1 MAEKANPFAKL
12 GKTEA
17 PASRAKSKAAAAAS
31 EEVSEEAASEEEVV
45 AAAKERVAAKRATR
59 SVKAKAAPEV
69 EEIEEVEE
77 EEDDSADSEEVEAE
91 KAAEPEDDEDG
102 EAGDSGDGEDDHAE
116 EGNAAAVSEPV
127 KAAPKRTRRTAKQ
140 VEEEYQ
146 AKQAELEAQIAK
158 LTARIESG
166 DVEGGV
172 EVVKDRVVLEDGVGG
187 DLRVVGASRTL
198 VNDDWRA
205 TVTDGIKLV
214 VGRSSAQATNSFVI
228 PVSLAKSLGELLA
241 EIDEIAE

>member
-17 PASRAKSKAAAAAS
+17 PASRAKSKAAAA
-31 EEVSEEAASEEEVV
+31 SEEAASEEEVV
-45 AAAKERVAAKRATR
+45 EAAKERVAAKRATR
-59 SVKAKAAPEV
+59 SVKAKAAPEP
-69 EEIEEVEE
+69 EEIEEEE
-77 EEDDSADSEEVEAE
+77 SDSADSEEVEAE
-91 KAAEPEDDEDG
+91 KAVEPEDD
-102 EAGDSGDGEDDHAE
+102 EAGDSGDDEDDHAE
-116 EGNAAAVSEPV
+116 EGDEAAVSEPV
-127 KAAPKRTRRTAKQ
+127 KAAPKSTRRTAKQ

-172 EVVKDRVVLEDGVGG
+172 EVVRDRVVLEDGVGG

>member
-17 PASRAKSKAAAAAS
+17 PASRAKSKAAAA
-31 EEVSEEAASEEEVV
+31 SEEAASEEEVV
-45 AAAKERVAAKRATR
+45 EAAKERVAAKRAAR
-59 SVKAKAAPEV
+59 SVKAKAAPEP
-69 EEIEEVEE
+69 EEIEEEE
-77 EEDDSADSEEVEAE
+77 SDSADSEEVEAE
-91 KAAEPEDDEDG
+91 KAVEPEDA
-102 EAGDSGDGEDDHAE
+102 EAGDSGDDEDDHAE
-116 EGNAAAVSEPV
+116 EGDEAAVSEPV
-127 KAAPKRTRRTAKQ
+127 KAAPKSTRRTAKQ

-158 LTARIESG
+158 LTARIEGG
-166 DVEGGV
+166 DVGGGV
-172 EVVKDRVVLEDGVGG
+172 EVVRDRVVLEDGVGG

>member
-17 PASRAKSKAAAAAS
+17 PASRAKSKAAAA
-31 EEVSEEAASEEEVV
+31 SEEAASEEEVV
-45 AAAKERVAAKRATR
+45 EAAKERVAAKRATR
-59 SVKAKAAPEV
+59 SVKAKAAPEP
-69 EEIEEVEE
+69 EEIEEEE
-77 EEDDSADSEEVEAE
+77 SDSADSEEVEAE
-91 KAAEPEDDEDG
+91 KAVEPEDA
-102 EAGDSGDGEDDHAE
+102 EAGDSGDDEDDHAE
-116 EGNAAAVSEPV
+116 EGDEAAVSEPV
-127 KAAPKRTRRTAKQ
+127 KAAPKSTRRTAKQ

-172 EVVKDRVVLEDGVGG
+172 EVVRDRVVLEDGVGG

>member
-31 EEVSEEAASEEEVV
+31 EEAASEEEVV
-45 AAAKERVAAKRATR
+45 EAAKERVAAKRATR

-69 EEIEEVEE
+69 EEIEEEE
-77 EEDDSADSEEVEAE
+77 DSADVEEVEAE
-91 KAAEPEDDEDG
+91 KAVEPEDA
-102 EAGDSGDGEDDHAE
+102 EAGDSGDDEDDHAE
-116 EGNAAAVSEPV
+116 EGDEAAVSEPV
-127 KAAPKRTRRTAKQ
+127 KAAPKSTRRTAKQ

-158 LTARIESG
+158 LTARIEGG
-166 DVEGGV
+166 DVGGGV
-172 EVVKDRVVLEDGVGG
+172 EVVRDRVVLEDGVGG

-228 PVSLAKSLGELLA
+228 PVSLAKSLGELLS
-241 EIDEIAE
+241 EIDEITE

>member
-17 PASRAKSKAAAAAS
+17 PASRAKSKAAAAS
-31 EEVSEEAASEEEVV
+31 EEVSEEEVV

-59 SVKAKAAPEV
+59 SVKAKAAPEP
-69 EEIEEVEE
+69 EEIEE

-91 KAAEPEDDEDG
+91 KAVEPEDA
-102 EAGDSGDGEDDHAE
+102 EAGDSGDDEDDHAE
-116 EGNAAAVSEPV
+116 EGDEAAVSEPV
-127 KAAPKRTRRTAKQ
+127 KAAPKSTRRTAKQ
-140 VEEEYQ
+140 VEAEYE

-158 LTARIESG
+158 LTARIEG
-166 DVEGGV
+166 GEVVGGV

>member
-17 PASRAKSKAAAAAS
+17 PASRAKSKAAAA
-31 EEVSEEAASEEEVV
+31 SEEAASEEEVV
-45 AAAKERVAAKRATR
+45 EAAKERVAAKRATR
-59 SVKAKAAPEV
+59 SVKAKAAPEP
-69 EEIEEVEE
+69 EEIEEEE
-77 EEDDSADSEEVEAE
+77 SDSADSEEVEAE
-91 KAAEPEDDEDG
+91 KAATPEDA
-102 EAGDSGDGEDDHAE
+102 EAGDSGDDEDDHAE
-116 EGNAAAVSEPV
+116 EGDEAAVSEPV
-127 KAAPKRTRRTAKQ
+127 KAAPKSTRRTAKQ

-158 LTARIESG
+158 LTARIEGG

-172 EVVKDRVVLEDGVGG
+172 EVVRDRVVLEDGVGG

>member
-17 PASRAKSKAAAAAS
+17 PVSRAKSKAAAAAS
-31 EEVSEEAASEEEVV
+31 EEAASEEEVV
-45 AAAKERVAAKRATR
+45 EAAKERVAAKRATR
-59 SVKAKAAPEV
+59 SVKAKAAPEL
-69 EEIEEVEE
+69 EEIEEEE
-77 EEDDSADSEEVEAE
+77 SDNADSEEVEAE
-91 KAAEPEDDEDG
+91 KAVEPEDA
-102 EAGDSGDGEDDHAE
+102 EAGDSGDDEDDHAE
-116 EGNAAAVSEPV
+116 EGDEAAVSEPV
-127 KAAPKRTRRTAKQ
+127 KAAPKSTRRTAKQ

-158 LTARIESG
+158 LTARIEG
-166 DVEGGV
+166 GEVGGGV
-172 EVVKDRVVLEDGVGG
+172 EVVRDRVVLEDGVGG

>member
-31 EEVSEEAASEEEVV
+31 EEAASEEEVV
-45 AAAKERVAAKRATR
+45 EAAKERVAAKRAAR
-59 SVKAKAAPEV
+59 SVKAKAAPEP
-69 EEIEEVEE
+69 EEIEEEE
-77 EEDDSADSEEVEAE
+77 SDSADSEEVEAE
-91 KAAEPEDDEDG
+91 KAVEPEDD
-102 EAGDSGDGEDDHAE
+102 EAGDSGDDEDDHAE
-116 EGNAAAVSEPV
+116 EGDEAAVSEPV
-127 KAAPKRTRRTAKQ
+127 KAAPKSTRRTAKQ

-172 EVVKDRVVLEDGVGG
+172 EVVRDRVVLEDGVGG

>member
-17 PASRAKSKAAAAAS
+17 PASRAKSKAAAAS

-59 SVKAKAAPEV
+59 SVKAKAAPEP
-69 EEIEEVEE
+69 EEIEE

-91 KAAEPEDDEDG
+91 KAVEPEDDE
-102 EAGDSGDGEDDHAE
+102 AGDSSDDEDDHAE
-116 EGNAAAVSEPV
+116 EGDEAAVSEPV
-127 KAAPKRTRRTAKQ
+127 KAAPKSTRRTAKQ

-158 LTARIESG
+158 LTARIEG
-166 DVEGGV
+166 GEVEGGV
-172 EVVKDRVVLEDGVGG
+172 EVVRDRVVLEDGVGG

>member
-17 PASRAKSKAAAAAS
+17 PASRAKSKAAAAS

-59 SVKAKAAPEV
+59 SVKAKAAPEP
-69 EEIEEVEE
+69 EEIEEEE
-77 EEDDSADSEEVEAE
+77 EDSADSEEVEAE
-91 KAAEPEDDEDG
+91 KAVEPEDD
-102 EAGDSGDGEDDHAE
+102 EAGDSGDDEDDHAE
-116 EGNAAAVSEPV
+116 EGDEAAVSEPV
-127 KAAPKRTRRTAKQ
+127 KAAPKSTRRTAKQ

-172 EVVKDRVVLEDGVGG
+172 EVVRDRVVLEDGVGG

-228 PVSLAKSLGELLA
+228 PVSLTKSLGELLA

>member
-17 PASRAKSKAAAAAS
+17 PASRAKSKAAAAS

-59 SVKAKAAPEV
+59 SVKAKAAPEP
-69 EEIEEVEE
+69 EEIEE

-91 KAAEPEDDEDG
+91 KAVEPEDA
-102 EAGDSGDGEDDHAE
+102 EAGDSGDDEDDHAE
-116 EGNAAAVSEPV
+116 EGDEAAVSEPV
-127 KAAPKRTRRTAKQ
+127 KAAPKSTRRTAKQ
-140 VEEEYQ
+140 VEEEYR

-172 EVVKDRVVLEDGVGG
+172 EVVRDRVVLEDGVGG

>member
-17 PASRAKSKAAAAAS
+17 PASRAKSKAAAA
-31 EEVSEEAASEEEVV
+31 SEEAASEEEVV
-45 AAAKERVAAKRATR
+45 EAAKERVAAKRATR
-59 SVKAKAAPEV
+59 SVKAKAAPEP
-69 EEIEEVEE
+69 EEIEEEE
-77 EEDDSADSEEVEAE
+77 SDSADSEEVEAE
-91 KAAEPEDDEDG
+91 KAVEPEDA
-102 EAGDSGDGEDDHAE
+102 EAGDSGDDEDDHAE
-116 EGNAAAVSEPV
+116 EGDEAAVSEPV
-127 KAAPKRTRRTAKQ
+127 KAAPKSTRRTAKQ

-158 LTARIESG
+158 LTARIEGG
-166 DVEGGV
+166 DVGGGV
-172 EVVKDRVVLEDGVGG
+172 EVVKDRVVLEDGEGG

>member
-17 PASRAKSKAAAAAS
+17 PASRAKAAAVS

-45 AAAKERVAAKRATR
+45 AAAKQRVAAKRATR

-69 EEIEEVEE
+69 EEIEEEE
-77 EEDDSADSEEVEAE
+77 DSADVEEVEAE
-91 KAAEPEDDEDG
+91 KAVEPEVD
-102 EAGDSGDGEDDHAE
+102 EAGGSGDDEDDHAE
-116 EGNAAAVSEPV
+116 EGDEAAVSEPV
-127 KAAPKRTRRTAKQ
+127 KAASKQTRRMAKQ
-140 VEEEYQ
+140 VEEEYR

-158 LTARIESG
+158 LTARIEGG
-166 DVEGGV
+166 DVGGGV
-172 EVVKDRVVLEDGVGG
+172 EVVKDRVVLEDGEGG

-228 PVSLAKSLGELLA
+228 PVSLAKSLGELLS
-241 EIDEIAE
+241 EIDEITE

>member
-17 PASRAKSKAAAAAS
+17 PASRAKSKAAAAS
-31 EEVSEEAASEEEVV
+31 EEVSEEEVV

-59 SVKAKAAPEV
+59 SVKAKAAPEP
-69 EEIEEVEE
+69 EEIEEEE
-77 EEDDSADSEEVEAE
+77 SDSADSEEVEAE
-91 KAAEPEDDEDG
+91 KAVEPEDA
-102 EAGDSGDGEDDHAE
+102 EAGDSGDDEDDHTE
-116 EGNAAAVSEPV
+116 EGDEAAVSEPV
-127 KAAPKRTRRTAKQ
+127 KAAPKSTRRTAKQ

-146 AKQAELEAQIAK
+146 AKQAEREAQIAK

-172 EVVKDRVVLEDGVGG
+172 EVVRDRVVLEDGVGG

>member
-31 EEVSEEAASEEEVV
+31 EEAASEEEVV
-45 AAAKERVAAKRATR
+45 EAAKERVAAKRATR
-59 SVKAKAAPEV
+59 SVKAKAAPEP
-69 EEIEEVEE
+69 EEIEEEE
-77 EEDDSADSEEVEAE
+77 SDNADSEEVEAE
-91 KAAEPEDDEDG
+91 KAVEPEDA
-102 EAGDSGDGEDDHAE
+102 EAGDSGDDEDDHAE
-116 EGNAAAVSEPV
+116 EGDEAAVSEPV
-127 KAAPKRTRRTAKQ
+127 KAAPKSTRRTAKQ

-172 EVVKDRVVLEDGVGG
+172 EVVRDRVVLEDGVGG

>member
-17 PASRAKSKAAAAAS
+17 PASRAKSKAAAA
-31 EEVSEEAASEEEVV
+31 SEEAASEEEVV
-45 AAAKERVAAKRATR
+45 EAAKERVAAKRATR
-59 SVKAKAAPEV
+59 SVKAKAAPEP
-69 EEIEEVEE
+69 EEIEEEE
-77 EEDDSADSEEVEAE
+77 SGSADSEEVEAE
-91 KAAEPEDDEDG
+91 KAAEPEDA
-102 EAGDSGDGEDDHAE
+102 EAGDSGGDEDDHAE
-116 EGNAAAVSEPV
+116 EGDEAAVSEPV
-127 KAAPKRTRRTAKQ
+127 KAAPKSTRRTAKQ

-158 LTARIESG
+158 LTARIEG
-166 DVEGGV
+166 GEVAGGV
-172 EVVKDRVVLEDGVGG
+172 EVVRDRVVLEDGVGG

>member
-12 GKTEA
+12 GTQSA
-17 PASRAKSKAAAAAS
+17 PASRAKAKKAAVEAEGSA
-31 EEVSEEAASEEEVV
+31 EEAASEEEVV
-45 AAAKERVAAKRATR
+45 EAAKERVAAKRAART
-59 SVKAKAAPEV
+59 VKAKAEP
-69 EEIEEVEE
+69 EEIEEEE
-77 EEDDSADSEEVEAE
+77 DSADSEEVEAE
-91 KAAEPEDDEDG
+91 KAVEPEDD
-102 EAGDSGDGEDDHAE
+102 EAGDSGDDEDDHAE
-116 EGNAAAVSEPV
+116 EGDEAAVSEPV
-127 KAAPKRTRRTAKQ
+127 KAAPKATRRTAKQ
-140 VEEEYQ
+140 VEEEYR

-228 PVSLAKSLGELLA
+228 PVSLAKSLGELLT
-241 EIDEIAE
+241 EIDEITE

>member
-17 PASRAKSKAAAAAS
+17 PASRAKAKAAVAAS
-31 EEVSEEAASEEEVV
+31 EEAATEEEVV

-59 SVKAKAAPEV
+59 SVKAKAAPEP
-69 EEIEEVEE
+69 EEIEE
-77 EEDDSADSEEVEAE
+77 EEDDNADSEEVEAE
-91 KAAEPEDDEDG
+91 KAVEPEDDE
-102 EAGDSGDGEDDHAE
+102 AGDSSDDEDDHAE
-116 EGNAAAVSEPV
+116 EGDEAAVSEPV
-127 KAAPKRTRRTAKQ
+127 KAAPKSTRRTAKQ

-158 LTARIESG
+158 LTARIEGG

>member
-17 PASRAKSKAAAAAS
+17 PASRAKSKAAAAS
-31 EEVSEEAASEEEVV
+31 EEVSEEAETEEEVV

-59 SVKAKAAPEV
+59 SVKAKAAPEP
-69 EEIEEVEE
+69 EEIEE

-91 KAAEPEDDEDG
+91 KAAEPEGDDSDDDEDD
-102 EAGDSGDGEDDHAE
+102 AAE
-116 EGNAAAVSEPV
+116 EVEAAAEEPV
-127 KAAPKRTRRTAKQ
+127 KAAPKKSTRRTAKQ

-158 LTARIESG
+158 LTARIEG
-166 DVEGGV
+166 GEVEGGV
-172 EVVKDRVVLEDGVGG
+172 EVVKDRVVLEDGAGG
-187 DLRVVGASRTL
+187 DLRVVVASRTL

>member
-31 EEVSEEAASEEEVV
+31 EEAASEEEVV
-45 AAAKERVAAKRATR
+45 EAAKERVAAKRATR
-59 SVKAKAAPEV
+59 SVKAKAAPEP
-69 EEIEEVEE
+69 EEIEEEE
-77 EEDDSADSEEVEAE
+77 SDSADSEEVEAE
-91 KAAEPEDDEDG
+91 KAVEPEDA
-102 EAGDSGDGEDDHAE
+102 EAGDSGDDEDDHAE
-116 EGNAAAVSEPV
+116 EGDEAAVSEPV
-127 KAAPKRTRRTAKQ
+127 KAAPKSTRRTAKQ

-172 EVVKDRVVLEDGVGG
+172 EVVRDRVVLEDGVGG

>member
-17 PASRAKSKAAAAAS
+17 PASRAKSKADAA
-31 EEVSEEAASEEEVV
+31 SEEAASEEEVV
-45 AAAKERVAAKRATR
+45 EAAKERVAAKRATR
-59 SVKAKAAPEV
+59 TVKAKAEPET
-69 EEIEEVEE
+69 EE
-77 EEDDSADSEEVEAE
+77 ETEEEADSADSEEVEAE
-91 KAAEPEDDEDG
+91 KAAEPE
-102 EAGDSGDGEDDHAE
+102 EDDAAE
-116 EGNAAAVSEPV
+116 EPV
-127 KAAPKRTRRTAKQ
+127 KDAPKKRRTAAQ
-140 VEEEYQ
+140 VEAEYE

-158 LTARIESG
+158 LTARIEG
-166 DVEGGV
+166 GEVAGGV
-172 EVVKDRVVLEDGVGG
+172 EVVRDRVVLEDGVGG

>member
-17 PASRAKSKAAAAAS
+17 PASRAKSKAAAA
-31 EEVSEEAASEEEVV
+31 SEEAASEEEVV
-45 AAAKERVAAKRATR
+45 EAAAKERVAAKRATR
-59 SVKAKAAPEV
+59 SVKAKAAPEP
-69 EEIEEVEE
+69 EEIEE

-91 KAAEPEDDEDG
+91 KAAEPEDDE
-102 EAGDSGDGEDDHAE
+102 AGDSGDDEDDHAE
-116 EGNAAAVSEPV
+116 EGDEAAVSEPV
-127 KAAPKRTRRTAKQ
+127 KAAPKSTRRTAKQ

-158 LTARIESG
+158 LTARIEG
-166 DVEGGV
+166 GEVEGGV
-172 EVVKDRVVLEDGVGG
+172 EVVRDRVVLEDGVGG

>member
-17 PASRAKSKAAAAAS
+17 PASRAKSKAAAAS
-31 EEVSEEAASEEEVV
+31 EEVSEEEEVV

-59 SVKAKAAPEV
+59 SVKAKAAPEP
-69 EEIEEVEE
+69 EEIEEEE
-77 EEDDSADSEEVEAE
+77 SDSADSEEVEAE
-91 KAAEPEDDEDG
+91 KAVEPEDD
-102 EAGDSGDGEDDHAE
+102 EAGDSGDDEDDHAE
-116 EGNAAAVSEPV
+116 EGDEAAVSEPV
-127 KAAPKRTRRTAKQ
+127 KAAPKSTRRTAKQ

-158 LTARIESG
+158 LTARIEG
-166 DVEGGV
+166 GEVEGGV
-172 EVVKDRVVLEDGVGG
+172 EVVRDRVVLEDGVGG

>member
-17 PASRAKSKAAAAAS
+17 PASRAKSKAAAAS
-31 EEVSEEAASEEEVV
+31 EEVSEEEVV

-59 SVKAKAAPEV
+59 SVKAKAAPEP
-69 EEIEEVEE
+69 EEIEEEE
-77 EEDDSADSEEVEAE
+77 SDSADSEEVEAE
-91 KAAEPEDDEDG
+91 KAAEPEDA
-102 EAGDSGDGEDDHAE
+102 EAGDSGDDEDDHAE
-116 EGNAAAVSEPV
+116 EGDEAAVSEPV
-127 KAAPKRTRRTAKQ
+127 KAAPKSTRRTAKQ

-172 EVVKDRVVLEDGVGG
+172 EVVRDRVVLEDGVGG

>member
-17 PASRAKSKAAAAAS
+17 PASRAKSKAAAAS
-31 EEVSEEAASEEEVV
+31 EEVSEEEVV

-59 SVKAKAAPEV
+59 SVKAKAAPEP
-69 EEIEEVEE
+69 EEIEEEE
-77 EEDDSADSEEVEAE
+77 SDSADSEEVEAE
-91 KAAEPEDDEDG
+91 KAVEPEDA
-102 EAGDSGDGEDDHAE
+102 EAGDSSDDEDDHAE
-116 EGNAAAVSEPV
+116 EGDEAAVSEPV
-127 KAAPKRTRRTAKQ
+127 KAAPKSTRRTAKQ

-158 LTARIESG
+158 LIARIEG
-166 DVEGGV
+166 GEVGGGV
-172 EVVKDRVVLEDGVGG
+172 EVVRDRVVLEDGVGG

>member
-17 PASRAKSKAAAAAS
+17 PASRAKSKAAAA
-31 EEVSEEAASEEEVV
+31 SEEAASEEEVV

-59 SVKAKAAPEV
+59 SLKAKAAPEP
-69 EEIEEVEE
+69 EEIEEEE
-77 EEDDSADSEEVEAE
+77 EDSADSEEVEAE
-91 KAAEPEDDEDG
+91 KAATPEDD
-102 EAGDSGDGEDDHAE
+102 EAGDSGDDEDDHAE
-116 EGNAAAVSEPV
+116 EGDEAAVSEPV
-127 KAAPKRTRRTAKQ
+127 KAAPKSTRRTAKQ

-158 LTARIESG
+158 LIARIESG

-172 EVVKDRVVLEDGVGG
+172 EVVRDRVVLEDGVGG

>member
-17 PASRAKSKAAAAAS
+17 PASRAKSKAAAAS

-45 AAAKERVAAKRATR
+45 AAKERVAAKRATR
-59 SVKAKAAPEV
+59 SVKAKAAPEP
-69 EEIEEVEE
+69 EEVEE
-77 EEDDSADSEEVEAE
+77 EEDDNADSEEVEAE
-91 KAAEPEDDEDG
+91 KAVEPEDA
-102 EAGDSGDGEDDHAE
+102 EAGDSGDDEDDHAE
-116 EGNAAAVSEPV
+116 EGDEAAVSEPV
-127 KAAPKRTRRTAKQ
+127 KAAPKSTRRTAKQ

-172 EVVKDRVVLEDGVGG
+172 EVVRDRVVLEDGVGG

>member
-17 PASRAKSKAAAAAS
+17 PAFRAKSKAAAAS
-31 EEVSEEAASEEEVV
+31 EEVSEEEVV

-59 SVKAKAAPEV
+59 SVKAKAAPEP
-69 EEIEEVEE
+69 EEIEEGES
-77 EEDDSADSEEVEAE
+77 DSAGSEEVEAE
-91 KAAEPEDDEDG
+91 KAVEPEDA
-102 EAGDSGDGEDDHAE
+102 EAGDSGDDEDDHAE
-116 EGNAAAVSEPV
+116 EGDEAAVSEPV
-127 KAAPKRTRRTAKQ
+127 KAAPKSTRRTAKQ

-172 EVVKDRVVLEDGVGG
+172 EVVRDRVVLEDGVGG

>member
-17 PASRAKSKAAAAAS
+17 PASRAKSKAAVA
-31 EEVSEEAASEEEVV
+31 SEEAASEEEVV
-45 AAAKERVAAKRATR
+45 EAAKERVAAKRATR
-59 SVKAKAAPEV
+59 SVKAKAAPEP
-69 EEIEEVEE
+69 EEIEEEE
-77 EEDDSADSEEVEAE
+77 SDSADSEEVEAE
-91 KAAEPEDDEDG
+91 KAVEPEDA
-102 EAGDSGDGEDDHAE
+102 EAGDSGDDEDDHAE
-116 EGNAAAVSEPV
+116 EGDEAAVSEPV
-127 KAAPKRTRRTAKQ
+127 KAAPKSTRRTAKQ

-158 LTARIESG
+158 LTARIEG
-166 DVEGGV
+166 GEVGGGV
-172 EVVKDRVVLEDGVGG
+172 EVVRDRVVLEDGVGG

>member
-31 EEVSEEAASEEEVV
+31 EEAASEEEVV
-45 AAAKERVAAKRATR
+45 EAAKERVAVKRATR
-59 SVKAKAAPEV
+59 SVKAKAAPEP
-69 EEIEEVEE
+69 EEIEEEE
-77 EEDDSADSEEVEAE
+77 SDSADSEEVEAE
-91 KAAEPEDDEDG
+91 KAVEPEDA
-102 EAGDSGDGEDDHAE
+102 EAGDSGDDEDDDAE
-116 EGNAAAVSEPV
+116 EGDEAAVSEPV
-127 KAAPKRTRRTAKQ
+127 KAAPKSTRRTAKQ

-172 EVVKDRVVLEDGVGG
+172 EVVRDRVVLEDGVGG

>member
-17 PASRAKSKAAAAAS
+17 PASRAKSKAAAA
-31 EEVSEEAASEEEVV
+31 SEEAASEEEVV
-45 AAAKERVAAKRATR
+45 EAAKERVAAKRAAR
-59 SVKAKAAPEV
+59 SVKAKAAPEP
-69 EEIEEVEE
+69 EEIEEEE
-77 EEDDSADSEEVEAE
+77 SDSADSEEVEAE
-91 KAAEPEDDEDG
+91 KAVEPEDA
-102 EAGDSGDGEDDHAE
+102 EAGDSGDDEDDHAE
-116 EGNAAAVSEPV
+116 EGDEAAVSEPV
-127 KAAPKRTRRTAKQ
+127 KAAPKSTRRTAKQ

-172 EVVKDRVVLEDGVGG
+172 EVVRDRVVLEDGVGG

>member
-31 EEVSEEAASEEEVV
+31 EEVSEEEVV

-59 SVKAKAAPEV
+59 SVKAKAAPEP
-69 EEIEEVEE
+69 EEIEEEE
-77 EEDDSADSEEVEAE
+77 SDSADSEEVEAE
-91 KAAEPEDDEDG
+91 KAVEPEDA
-102 EAGDSGDGEDDHAE
+102 EAGDSGDDEDDHAE
-116 EGNAAAVSEPV
+116 EGDEAAVSEPV
-127 KAAPKRTRRTAKQ
+127 KAAPKATRRTAKQ
-140 VEEEYQ
+140 VEEEYK

-158 LTARIESG
+158 LTARIEG
-166 DVEGGV
+166 GEVEGGV

>member
-12 GKTEA
+12 GTQSA
-17 PASRAKSKAAAAAS
+17 PASKAKSTKTAALVDVDSAG
-31 EEVSEEAASEEEVV
+31 EVLEEEVV
-45 AAAKERVAAKRATR
+45 EAARQRVAAKRATR
-59 SVKAKAAPEV
+59 SVKAKAAPEP
-69 EEIEEVEE
+69 EEIEEEE
-77 EEDDSADSEEVEAE
+77 SDNADSEEVEAE
-91 KAAEPEDDEDG
+91 KAVEPEDDE
-102 EAGDSGDGEDDHAE
+102 AGDSSDDEDDHAE
-116 EGNAAAVSEPV
+116 EGDEAAVSEPV
-127 KAAPKRTRRTAKQ
+127 KAAPKSTRRTAKQ

-172 EVVKDRVVLEDGVGG
+172 EVVRDRVVLEDGVGG

>member
-17 PASRAKSKAAAAAS
+17 PASRAKSKAAAAS
-31 EEVSEEAASEEEVV
+31 EEVSEEEVV

-59 SVKAKAAPEV
+59 SVKAKAAPEP
-69 EEIEEVEE
+69 EEIEEEE
-77 EEDDSADSEEVEAE
+77 SDNADSEEVEAE
-91 KAAEPEDDEDG
+91 KAAEPEDA
-102 EAGDSGDGEDDHAE
+102 EAGDSGDDEDDHAE
-116 EGNAAAVSEPV
+116 EGDEAAVSEPV
-127 KAAPKRTRRTAKQ
+127 KAAPKSTRRTAKQ

-158 LTARIESG
+158 LIARIEG
-166 DVEGGV
+166 GEVGGGV
-172 EVVKDRVVLEDGVGG
+172 EVVRDRVVLEDGVGG

>member
-17 PASRAKSKAAAAAS
+17 PASRAKSKAAAAS
-31 EEVSEEAASEEEVV
+31 EEVSEEAATEEEVV
-45 AAAKERVAAKRATR
+45 EAAKERVAAKRATR
-59 SVKAKAAPEV
+59 SVKAKAAPEP
-69 EEIEEVEE
+69 EEIEEEE
-77 EEDDSADSEEVEAE
+77 SDSADSEEVEAE
-91 KAAEPEDDEDG
+91 KAAEPEDA
-102 EAGDSGDGEDDHAE
+102 EAGDSGDDEDDHAE
-116 EGNAAAVSEPV
+116 EGDEAAVSEPV
-127 KAAPKRTRRTAKQ
+127 KAAPKSTRRTAKQ

-158 LTARIESG
+158 LTARIEG
-166 DVEGGV
+166 GEVEGGV
-172 EVVKDRVVLEDGVGG
+172 EVVRDRVVLEDGVGG

>member
-17 PASRAKSKAAAAAS
+17 PASRAKSTKAAAS
-31 EEVSEEAASEEEVV
+31 EEVSEEEEVV

-59 SVKAKAAPEV
+59 SVKAKAAPEP
-69 EEIEEVEE
+69 EEIEEEE
-77 EEDDSADSEEVEAE
+77 SDSADSEEVEAE
-91 KAAEPEDDEDG
+91 KAVEPEDA
-102 EAGDSGDGEDDHAE
+102 EAGDSGDDEDDHAE
-116 EGNAAAVSEPV
+116 EGDEAAVSEPV
-127 KAAPKRTRRTAKQ
+127 KAAPKSTRRTAKQ

-172 EVVKDRVVLEDGVGG
+172 EVVRDRVVLEDGVGG

>member
-17 PASRAKSKAAAAAS
+17 PASRAKSKAAAA
-31 EEVSEEAASEEEVV
+31 SEEAASEEEVV
-45 AAAKERVAAKRATR
+45 EAAKERVAAKRAAR
-59 SVKAKAAPEV
+59 SVKAKAAPEP
-69 EEIEEVEE
+69 EEVEE

-91 KAAEPEDDEDG
+91 KAVEPEDD
-102 EAGDSGDGEDDHAE
+102 EAGDSGDDEDDHAE
-116 EGNAAAVSEPV
+116 EGDEAAVSEPV
-127 KAAPKRTRRTAKQ
+127 KAAPKSTRRTAKQ

-158 LTARIESG
+158 LTARIEG
-166 DVEGGV
+166 GEVEGGV
-172 EVVKDRVVLEDGVGG
+172 EVVRDRVVLEDGVGG

>member
-17 PASRAKSKAAAAAS
+17 PASRAKSTKAKAAAAS
-31 EEVSEEAASEEEVV
+31 EEAETEEEVV

-59 SVKAKAAPEV
+59 SVKAKAAPKPEEV
-69 EEIEEVEE
+69 EEVEE

-91 KAAEPEDDEDG
+91 KAAEPEDDDSDDDADDAAKED
-102 EAGDSGDGEDDHAE
+102 E
-116 EGNAAAVSEPV
+116 AAAEEPV
-127 KAAPKRTRRTAKQ
+127 KAAPKSTRRTAKQ

-146 AKQAELEAQIAK
+146 AKQAELEEQIAK

-166 DVEGGV
+166 EVGGGV
-172 EVVKDRVVLEDGVGG
+172 EVVRDRVVLEDGVGG